1 MNFDEKLKK
10 IICKL
15 SIDEIAILNFD
26 KSLKKHDIFNDFSQL
41 WPWNVIKSKN

>member
-1 MNFDEKLKK
+1 MKSLKK

-26 KSLKKHDIFNDFSQL
+26 KSLKKRDIQ
-41 WPWNVIKSKN
+41 